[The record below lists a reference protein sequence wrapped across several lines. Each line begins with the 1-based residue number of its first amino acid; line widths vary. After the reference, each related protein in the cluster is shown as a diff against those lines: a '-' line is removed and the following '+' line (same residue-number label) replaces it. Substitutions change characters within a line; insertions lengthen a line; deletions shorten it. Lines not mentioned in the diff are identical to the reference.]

1 MQSVQ
6 NFRIFA
12 NTDSAGQLG
21 EEERVSNTCYR
32 SRPAVLH
39 EVDIQALET
48 RFQLLWGASVSLEKY
63 FLLGKD
69 SVFCCRDLRKS
80 IKSNQQIQQ
89 FQEKASR

>member
-6 NFRIFA
+6 NFKIFA

-21 EEERVSNTCYR
+21 EEERVSNTCHR
-32 SRPAVLH
+32 SRPAVLR

-48 RFQLLWGASVSLEKY
+48 RFLLLWGASVSLEKY

-69 SVFCCRDLRKS
+69 SVLFCRDLRKL

-89 FQEKASR
+89 FQEKASC